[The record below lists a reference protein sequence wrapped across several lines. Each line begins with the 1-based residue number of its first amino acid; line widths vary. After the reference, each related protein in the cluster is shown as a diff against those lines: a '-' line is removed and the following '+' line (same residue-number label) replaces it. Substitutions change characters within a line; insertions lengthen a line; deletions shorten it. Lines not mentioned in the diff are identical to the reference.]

1 MQNVKGL
8 LFYILHFTFC
18 ILKIMKKV
26 LLLLCLSP
34 LFACG
39 QVVKKAYAFYKV
51 QAPGNIP
58 VDDEGR
64 PLGGADTVRFVYLEC
79 AGNSQ
84 PSINGVDY
92 RGRVYDATVFA
103 VEDTLLVMKL
113 LNGKDMLLK
122 PGKGNRLWLAELTEG
137 IGRSAY
143 SSKMILRVLINKKR
157 FTVTVGKENEVI
169 PEIRR

>member
-1 MQNVKGL
+1 MP
-8 LFYILHFTFC
+8 F
-18 ILKIMKKV
+18 MKK
-26 LLLLCLSP
+26 LLLVLCLSP
-34 LFACG
+34 LFACS

-58 VDDEGR
+58 VDDAGR

-103 VEDTLLVMKL
+103 VEDTPVVVKPLK
-113 LNGKDMLLK
+113 GKDMLLK
-122 PGKGNRLWLAELTEG
+122 PDNGNQLWLAELTEG

-143 SSKMILRVLINKKR
+143 SSKMILRILINKKR
-157 FTVTVGKENEVI
+157 FTVTVGKEIEVI